1 MATPLRKK
9 RNFRGL
15 QLQVSD
21 PPTGPL
27 PPPPLPQ
34 LNLANIQPLVI
45 RKTPTATNPAPL
57 PPISQSPASAVS
69 QSSINSASS
78 PATASASGPGKGK
91 KRPPP
96 MTLKAPKLPPSNINV
111 VASTAD
117 DAANSSGNN
126 NSSNTNGNMLTVVS
140 SNGPNSA
147 PNTASYASGRRNTYH
162 AHLSN
167 ALANLDMN
175 AEIKF
180 ELKAEDLK
188 DLQELGQGNGGS
200 VKKVE
205 HMPTGTLM
213 AKKIVLIDAKP
224 SVRKQILREL
234 QIMHDCRSNY
244 IISFYGAF
252 LADPNICI
260 CMEFMDK
267 GSLDGIYKKIGAI
280 DVDIVGKVALAVLEG
295 LTYLYD
301 VHRIIHRDIKPS
313 NILCNSRGEIKIC
326 DFGVSGE
333 LINSIADTFVGT
345 STYMSPERIQGAQY
359 TVKSDVWSL
368 GISLIELAL
377 GRFPFAESDSDSDSD
392 LSDLDGTLSPGHP
405 NPFLASATNGST
417 PAPSGLDSLRNERE
431 EQKEKRKKEKRKSK
445 GVSLQ
450 GGGMTMSILELLQH
464 IVNEPAPRLNN
475 GPGGEG
481 KFPRMADLFIECCL
495 LKDPDER
502 WTPKDLLKHEWMD
515 YARVADVDIEE
526 WANTF

>member
-1 MATPLRKK
+1 MATVLRKK

-15 QLQVSD
+15 QLQVAD
-21 PPTGPL
+21 PPTAPL
-27 PPPPLPQ
+27 PPPPD
-34 LNLANIQPLVI
+34 PLQI
-45 RKTPTATNPAPL
+45 TIPEPKSAAPAL
-57 PPISQSPASAVS
+57 GKSP
-69 QSSINSASS
+69 
-78 PATASASGPGKGK
+78 GGK

-111 VASTAD
+111 V
-117 DAANSSGNN
+117 SS
-126 NSSNTNGNMLTVVS
+126 SSSMIAEDNGNSVTVV
-140 SNGPNSA
+140 
-147 PNTASYASGRRNTYH
+147 NT
-162 AHLSN
+162 
-167 ALANLDMN
+167 
-175 AEIKF
+175 
-180 ELKAEDLK
+180 AEDLR
-188 DLQELGQGNGGS
+188 DLQELGAGNGGS

-205 HMPTGTLM
+205 HVPTGTII

-234 QIMHDCRSNY
+234 QIMHDCKSKY

-260 CMEFMDK
+260 CMEFMDR
-267 GSLDGIYKKIGAI
+267 GSLDNIYKKIGAI
-280 DVDIVGKVALAVLEG
+280 DIDVVGKVALAVLEG

-313 NILCNSRGEIKIC
+313 NILCNSSGEIKIC

-377 GRFPFAESDSDSDSD
+377 GRFPFAESDSDDGDSD
-392 LSDLDGTLSPGHP
+392 LSDLEGTLSP
-405 NPFLASATNGST
+405 
-417 PAPSGLDSLRNERE
+417 
-431 EQKEKRKKEKRKSK
+431 
-445 GVSLQ
+445 

-481 KFPRMADLFIECCL
+481 KFPKMADAFVECCL
-495 LKDPDER
+495 LKDPDQR

-515 YARVADVDIEE
+515 YSRVAEIDLEG
-526 WANTF
+526 WASTF